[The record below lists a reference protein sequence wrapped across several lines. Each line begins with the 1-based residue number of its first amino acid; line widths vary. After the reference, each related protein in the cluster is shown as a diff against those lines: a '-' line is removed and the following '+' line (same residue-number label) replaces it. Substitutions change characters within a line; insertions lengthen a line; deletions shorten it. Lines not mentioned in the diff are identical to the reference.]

1 MGWRVSASADTDAEG
16 AVPDLP
22 IEILVLTVA
31 VFAFAGTVKGVV
43 GLGLPTVSLA
53 LLTATLG
60 LKQAIA
66 LMLIPSLVTNIWQA
80 LAGGALVQILRRLWP
95 LLIASCLCV
104 WPGTALLARSDA
116 GVIAGVFGLLL
127 CVYSAYSLAT
137 PQIRPPGRHET
148 WLSPTI
154 GAVGGVI
161 TGLTGSFIVPG
172 TLYLQAL
179 GMPRDVLVQ
188 AMGVSFVLLTATLG
202 IALSGHGLLSVDLGV
217 MSVVAVV
224 PTALGMMLGQRIR
237 KRLPEATFRRV
248 FFFALFLLG
257 LYICV
262 RAVL

>member
-1 MGWRVSASADTDAEG
+1 MPE
-16 AVPDLP
+16 LP
-22 IEILVLTVA
+22 LEILVLIVA
-31 VFAFAGTVKGVV
+31 VFAFAGVTKGVV

-80 LAGGALVQILRRLWP
+80 LAGGALVPILRRLWP
-95 LLIASCLCV
+95 LLLASCLCV

-116 GVIAGVFGLLL
+116 ATVAGLFGVLL
-127 CVYSAYSLAT
+127 CVYAAYSLAT
-137 PQIRPPGRHET
+137 PQIRPPGRHEV
-148 WLSPTI
+148 WMSPAV
-154 GAVGGVI
+154 GALGGVI

-179 GMPRDVLVQ
+179 GLPRDVLVQ
-188 AMGVSFVLLTATLG
+188 AMGVTFVLLTATLG
-202 IALSGHGLLSVDLGV
+202 IALSGHGLVSAELGI

-224 PTALGMMLGQRIR
+224 PTALGMMVGQRIR
-237 KRLPEATFRRV
+237 KRLAEATFRRV
-248 FFFALFLLG
+248 FFVALFLLG
-257 LYICV
+257 LYIGA